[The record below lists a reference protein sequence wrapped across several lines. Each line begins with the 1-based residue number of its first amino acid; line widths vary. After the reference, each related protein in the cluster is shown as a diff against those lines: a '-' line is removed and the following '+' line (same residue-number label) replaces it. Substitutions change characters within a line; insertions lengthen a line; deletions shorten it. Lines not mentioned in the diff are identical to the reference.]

1 MQTNDNLRCCSHCG
15 KPMKEGY
22 YLADEYACSESC
34 AIALYNGDKA
44 QFEEDLRLDDEY
56 NYGNVY
62 YTEWKSY
69 ELEY

>member
-44 QFEEDLRLDDEY
+44 QFEEDLRLDDE
-56 NYGNVY
+56 
-62 YTEWKSY
+62 
-69 ELEY
+69 